1 MKIKFEAD
9 DDLSL
14 GKILN
19 IPVCI
24 ITVRYVFQES
34 NNYYPQVYLHEC
46 LYEYEYE
53 YQNDS
58 YSNV

>member
-34 NNYYPQVYLHEC
+34 NNYYLQVYLHEC